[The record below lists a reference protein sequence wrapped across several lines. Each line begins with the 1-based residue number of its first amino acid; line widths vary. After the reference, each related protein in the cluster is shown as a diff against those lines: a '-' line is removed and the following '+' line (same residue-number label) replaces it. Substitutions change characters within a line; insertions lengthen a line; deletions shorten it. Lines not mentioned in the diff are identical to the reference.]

1 MSVALQCY
9 LEAEISRRNQHH
21 HQHQL
26 GYHDKLNTTESASHD
41 DLRIDLDQL
50 SAIYISHQSDLSLR
64 VGTHCNPACLTSHEY
79 RVSQSIEGRKFYNI
93 HSCSDCHLVAAD
105 FNISATVD
113 PVALL
118 PTNRSSPFHWAN
130 KVPPSAKVLV
140 FNTGAWYS
148 LSNGVEQSNAAYS
161 RTLQEFVQ
169 YEWPLFSSK
178 NEAAKLI
185 FKAHNLDILYADFN
199 SATNK
204 RLAVDP
210 NITHDGM
217 HWRSPGDFSVPVF
230 VLQAVLHS
238 LAVRDSEQT

>member
-64 VGTHCNPACLTSHEY
+64 VGTHCNPACLSRLFIYALYTAYELYVCIICICMLVYVCILAYIDKCVYVIFFSLYNVCMYVLYMEKNVASHEY

-130 KVPPSAKVLV
+130 KVPPSAKVRV
-140 FNTGAWYS
+140 
-148 LSNGVEQSNAAYS
+148 
-161 RTLQEFVQ
+161 TLE
-169 YEWPLFSSK
+169 
-178 NEAAKLI
+178 
-185 FKAHNLDILYADFN
+185 
-199 SATNK
+199 
-204 RLAVDP
+204 
-210 NITHDGM
+210 
-217 HWRSPGDFSVPVF
+217 
-230 VLQAVLHS
+230 
-238 LAVRDSEQT
+238 